1 MNEAGHGAPDL
12 PPASLFAVCEGGR
25 CRPLEEPEA
34 AWPSAA
40 EAVAALGHLAARL
53 RARGGVGRVVLADGR
68 TGRVVATRRVWP

>member
-12 PPASLFAVCEGGR
+12 PPAYLFAVCEGRR
-25 CRPLEEPEA
+25 CVPVEELEAEWLSE
-34 AWPSAA
+34 A
-40 EAVAALGHLAARL
+40 EAVAALGLLAARL